1 MHAHFKLSGEAI
13 EQKIFLKYQGVTLDN
28 QLKWKDHI
36 SLVSLKVYRAIG
48 MIQYAKKVLLT
59 KFIENFIFEA
69 S

>member
-1 MHAHFKLSGEAI
+1 M
-13 EQKIFLKYQGVTLDN
+13 T
-28 QLKWKDHI
+28 WKDHI